1 MIHTK
6 KVLDTSI
13 PQSVYW
19 NNASKKFRRMKME
32 WLKGFGILTVAAIV
46 IGLLILGPLATIW
59 AVNTLFP
66 TLAIPYSFETWVS
79 VVILGMFLKGNVTV
93 KK

>member
-1 MIHTK
+1 
-6 KVLDTSI
+6 
-13 PQSVYW
+13 
-19 NNASKKFRRMKME
+19 ME
-32 WLKGFGILTVAAIV
+32 WFKGFGILAVAAIV

-66 TLAIPYSFETWVS
+66 VLAIPYSFETWVA
-79 VVILGMFLKGNVTV
+79 VVVLGMFFKSNVTL

>member
-1 MIHTK
+1 
-6 KVLDTSI
+6 
-13 PQSVYW
+13 
-19 NNASKKFRRMKME
+19 ME

-66 TLAIPYSFETWVS
+66 VLTIPYSFETWVA
-79 VVILGMFLKGNVTV
+79 VVVLGMFLKGNVTV

>member
-1 MIHTK
+1 MID
-6 KVLDTSI
+6 L
-13 PQSVYW
+13 
-19 NNASKKFRRMKME
+19 F
-32 WLKGFGILTVAAIV
+32 KGFGILTVAAIV

>member
-1 MIHTK
+1 
-6 KVLDTSI
+6 
-13 PQSVYW
+13 
-19 NNASKKFRRMKME
+19 ME

-66 TLAIPYSFETWVS
+66 VLAIPYSFETWVA
-79 VVILGMFLKGNVTV
+79 VVVLGMFLKGNVTV